1 MNAVSHFSAVSR
13 ARLWDLGGRQ
23 HGLKQVTSA
32 SSLERLK
39 FKLNMVVYAVLQEC
53 SLLIGAESRYAK
65 PCEHGVSP

>member
-1 MNAVSHFSAVSR
+1 MRCPTFRRCHALACGTWVA
-13 ARLWDLGGRQ
+13 GK

-53 SLLIGAESRYAK
+53 SLLVGAESRYAK

>member
-32 SSLERLK
+32 SSLERL
-39 FKLNMVVYAVLQEC
+39 
-53 SLLIGAESRYAK
+53 
-65 PCEHGVSP
+65 